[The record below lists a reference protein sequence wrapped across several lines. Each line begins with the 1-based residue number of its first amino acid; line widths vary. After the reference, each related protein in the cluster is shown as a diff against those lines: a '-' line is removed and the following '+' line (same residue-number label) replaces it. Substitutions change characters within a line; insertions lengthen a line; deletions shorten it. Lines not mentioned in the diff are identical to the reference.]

1 MRSAM
6 EKATEK
12 KPGPDRDPTSP
23 WSCFDAVYCISLTTR
38 PDRREEARRQFAAVG
53 LDGRVEF
60 VLVDK
65 HPTNCEQG
73 IYQSHL
79 ACMSRGLARGARRLL
94 IFEDDVIF
102 VQGAAARLGQI
113 ADFLASSPSWE
124 IFFLG
129 CMVRASRRTD
139 HPGVLRVRYRSLTHA
154 YAVDHAFAAHLL
166 RDHPWS
172 GVPYDDF
179 LRDLDSSRMF
189 TIYPSIA
196 FQSNAAS
203 DNDAYLPLDRLR
215 RLMGGLRN
223 LQRLDEWLHLHSAK
237 LLWAHL
243 AAAGLIALRLL
254 RG

>member
-1 MRSAM
+1 M

-12 KPGPDRDPTSP
+12 RPGPDRDPASP
-23 WSCFDAVYCISLTTR
+23 WSCFAAAFCISLTSR

-53 LDGRVEF
+53 LADRIEF
-60 VLVDK
+60 VLVEK
-65 HPTNCEQG
+65 HPTDCEQG

-79 ACMSRGLARGARRLL
+79 ECMRRGLAQGARRLL

-102 VQGAAARLGQI
+102 ARGATARLGQ
-113 ADFLASSPSWE
+113 LAAFFASNTPWE
-124 IFFLG
+124 VIFLG
-129 CMVRASRRTD
+129 CMVRASRKTRC
-139 HPGVLRVRYRSLTHA
+139 PGVLHVRYRSLTHA
-154 YAVDHAFAAHLL
+154 YAVDHAFAARVL

-189 TIYPSIA
+189 TVYPSIA

-203 DNDAYLPLDRLR
+203 DNDAYLRLDRLR

-243 AAAGLIALRLL
+243 AAFSLIALRLL